1 MPHGLEIPSVF
12 LLAQAGRDLFRYGR
26 HIYITG
32 TLSDR
37 VLNVLREVG
46 EGTEEVQ
53 DFTRIFASPRAF
65 YAYEKAG
72 GRVSCATS
80 SWLSRLILW
89 LPAGTGST
97 PGYSMRRWLLPSAGR
112 CTMCEPYVLRRA
124 NGAT

>member
-1 MPHGLEIPSVF
+1 MLHGLEIPSVF

-46 EGTEEVQ
+46 EGTEVVQ
-53 DFTRIFASPRAF
+53 DFTRIFASLRAF

-72 GRVSCATS
+72 GRISCLLRNELLAVTVNPMDPS
-80 SWLSRLILW
+80 GYRLDSRLLCETLAAAI
-89 LPAGTGST
+89 
-97 PGYSMRRWLLPSAGR
+97 GR
-112 CTMCEPYVLRRA
+112 PVYDVRALRA
-124 NGAT
+124 AQG

>member
-12 LLAQAGRDLFRYGR
+12 LLAQANKDLFRYGR

-72 GRVSCATS
+72 GRISCLLRNELLAVTVNPMAP
-80 SWLSRLILW
+80 SRYRLDS
-89 LPAGTGST
+89 G
-97 PGYSMRRWLLPSAGR
+97 LLCETLAAAIGR
-112 CTMCEPYVLRRA
+112 PVYDVRALRA
-124 NGAT
+124 AQG

>member
-12 LLAQAGRDLFRYGR
+12 LLAQANKDLFRYGR

-32 TLSDR
+32 TLSDNR

-72 GRVSCATS
+72 GRVSCLLHNELVAVTVNPMAPS
-80 SWLSRLILW
+80 GYRLDS
-89 LPAGTGST
+89 G
-97 PGYSMRRWLLPSAGR
+97 LLYETLAAAIGR
-112 CTMCEPYVLRRA
+112 PVYDVRALRA
-124 NGAT
+124 AQG